1 MTTTFFL
8 VRHAAHDNV
17 GGFLAG
23 RSGGVV
29 LGETGL
35 AQAARLA
42 QRMRRERFDAIHAS
56 PRERTQETAIAIAG
70 ACGFGEI
77 RANPALDE
85 IDFGEWSGR
94 TFEELNDDPD
104 WRRWNEDRS
113 IARTPGGETMLDV
126 QGRVVGCME
135 ALARQHRGGAVVLVS
150 HADIIKAAVCHY
162 LDLPVQGCFRFDVAP
177 ASITAI
183 VTGDWGGKLLGL
195 NEVVA

>member
-1 MTTTFFL
+1 M
-8 VRHAAHDNV
+8 VPAVRIRHAETDVATNT
-17 GGFLAG
+17 LAG
-23 RSGGVV
+23 RTPGI
-29 LGETGL
+29 
-35 AQAARLA
+35 RL
-42 QRMRRERFDAIHAS
+42 
-56 PRERTQETAIAIAG
+56 TAIGQRQAEALAASFADAPLNRIYSSPL
-70 ACGFGEI
+70 E
-77 RANPALDE
+77 RAQQTAAALAHAKGLEVKVSAPLHE

-94 TFEELNDDPD
+94 TFDELNDEPD
-104 WRRWNEDRS
+104 WRRWNEERS

-135 ALARQHRGGAVVLVS
+135 ALAGQHRGGAVVLVS